1 MAAILIVADDGLAAG
16 HMARTLRQAGH
27 TAILASDARSVLQ
40 EARDC
45 SDLVLLE
52 LGSPD
57 LPGEELLGYLKSQ
70 PETAHIPVLV
80 ITGRREAVAPLEGS
94 AKGCI
99 TDILLKPVSG
109 AQLREAVDRA
119 LAAQLEL
126 DADALRRAR
135 SFRQQL
141 ILRLIAEGPDLLV
154 YHIYRRICADRT
166 RMKSPRSADALTW
179 TEIAEWGMREGLL
192 DGEQARL
199 LRRVPLVGPERT
211 RTGAA

>member
-27 TAILASDARSVLQ
+27 TAILASDARSALQ
-40 EARDC
+40 EARHWP
-45 SDLVLLE
+45 DLVLLE
-52 LGSPD
+52 LGPD

-80 ITGRREAVAPLEGS
+80 ITERREAAAQLETS
-94 AKGCI
+94 AKGCV

-119 LAAQLEL
+119 MAGQLEL

-135 SFRQQL
+135 SLRQQL
-141 ILRLIAEGPDLLV
+141 ILRLIAEGPDVLA

-166 RMKSPRSADALTW
+166 RIKSPKSADALTW

-192 DGEQARL
+192 DAEQARL